1 MSKSQGQGTALSAD
15 LLYERAL
22 AIIDEKG
29 FEALSMRRLASDLG
43 VEAASLY
50 HHVPNKQALLDGALA
65 LMRSEMQVSPES
77 SGEWI
82 EDMEEVFVEYRRVL
96 AAHPNMVLL
105 AGRRLDNGTE
115 NGIAYLMD
123 AGFTLDDAV
132 ELMQSL
138 RRARHSYE
146 GLARRHLPANAAPAA
161 GIVRE
166 PPRSIRSRSLR
177 SALRGA
183 GAIGSSV
190 RRRSLPVA
198 SPLCDA
204 QG

>member
-1 MSKSQGQGTALSAD
+1 MSKPEGQGTALSAD

-77 SGEWI
+77 SGGWI

-138 RRARHSYE
+138 ASFVVGFSMFSSLDIDKGDLGLSTELAARMRDWRDDTCRRTLRLLLESFE
-146 GLARRHLPANAAPAA
+146 SRLDPSGAAH
-161 GIVRE
+161 
-166 PPRSIRSRSLR
+166 
-177 SALRGA
+177 
-183 GAIGSSV
+183 
-190 RRRSLPVA
+190 
-198 SPLCDA
+198 
-204 QG
+204 